1 MAAIR
6 RLLCESFWLYRKILL
21 SVEADGEILLNKYK
35 KTGMF
40 TVTRKFDP
48 KETIELDRFV
58 HSLRGDTREVIN
70 RHSGQVASTMKQEH
84 GMTINR
90 WDWSAPSQCNQTFP
104 KNGSNDKRLPDNRFI
119 ICPGYIL
126 WTATSLVNTEVPTNN
141 KYLDRKYLKGQ
152 LKLER
157 TFNYWSL

>member
-6 RLLCESFWLYRKILL
+6 RLLLESFWLYRKILL
-21 SVEADGEILLNKYK
+21 SVEADGEILLNKSK

-70 RHSGQVASTMKQEH
+70 RHSGQVSSTMKQEH

-90 WDWSAPSQCNQTFP
+90 WDRFAHSQCNQTFP
-104 KNGSNDKRLPDNRFI
+104 KNGSNDKRLPNNWI
-119 ICPGYIL
+119 LHCLGYIL
-126 WTATSLVNTEVPTNN
+126 WSSPPPPFTKVITIP
-141 KYLDRKYLKGQ
+141 DP
-152 LKLER
+152 
-157 TFNYWSL
+157 W